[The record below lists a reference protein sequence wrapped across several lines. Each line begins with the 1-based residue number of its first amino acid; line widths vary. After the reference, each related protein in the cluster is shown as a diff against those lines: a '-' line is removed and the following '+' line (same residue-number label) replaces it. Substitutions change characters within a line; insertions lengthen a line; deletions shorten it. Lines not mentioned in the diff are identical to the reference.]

1 MKLGTT
7 ARGLTGLYSTSLL
20 VSFGH
25 GMSIPTIPVL
35 ATAFDVSIGAA
46 AQVVT
51 AYAVGRLAGTLPSG
65 LIVDRLGTRVA
76 LVAGPILIGGAALTV
91 ALAPTFLIV
100 IAAMLFAGFGD
111 SMFMIGREIAGV
123 DMVRPEQRGRLLSG
137 YMGFNGIGMGLGPA
151 VGGVLA
157 ELVSYRAVFFLWA
170 GFAVAVLL
178 VSMSLRV
185 THQERVHQSAAMGGA
200 GQRFFSRGRL
210 IALLAVFRE
219 IEPRFR
225 ATYAVLIFAST
236 SMMLYRF
243 AIQSMLP
250 LYVVSHRGFSPSDVG
265 FLFSLQV
272 VGVFVM
278 IIPAGF
284 VTDKLGRKWATVP
297 STAVPGIAFLLIPF
311 ADSLLEIGLLVVF
324 LGFGSGLALGSV
336 ATSTYDVIPQRA
348 RGTLQAV
355 RRSVAEIG
363 GIGGPAVGGIV
374 ANASDPGVPFLLF
387 GPVILLAALLLMFVA
402 KETLVKRPRPTASP
416 GRPG

>member
-1 MKLGTT
+1 VKLGNT
-7 ARGLTGLYSTSLL
+7 ARGLTGLYGTSLL

-46 AQVVT
+46 AQIVT
-51 AYAVGRLAGTLPSG
+51 AYAIGRLGGTLPGG

-76 LVAGPILIGGAALTV
+76 LVAGPIMIASAALAI
-91 ALAPTFLIV
+91 ALAPTFFMVIV
-100 IAAMLFAGFGD
+100 AMLFAGFGD

-123 DMVRPEQRGRLLSG
+123 DMVRPEQRGRLMSG
-137 YMGFNGIGMGLGPA
+137 YMGFNSLGNALGPA

-157 ELVSYRAVFFLWA
+157 DLVSYRAVFLLWA

-185 THQERVHQSAAMGGA
+185 THRERVHVPSAEGPGNYPLL
-200 GQRFFSRGRL
+200 SRGRL
-210 IALLAVFRE
+210 VAMLAMFRE

-225 ATYAVLIFAST
+225 ATYGVLVFATT

-243 AIQSMLP
+243 ALQSMLP
-250 LYVVSHRGFSPSDVG
+250 LFVVSHRGFSASDVG
-265 FLFSLQV
+265 FLFSIQA

-278 IIPAGF
+278 IIPAGV
-284 VTDKLGRKWATVP
+284 VTDKIGRKWATVP
-297 STAVPGIAFLLIPF
+297 STAIPGIAFLLIPF
-311 ADSLLEIGLLVVF
+311 ANSLVEIGLLVAF
-324 LGFGSGLALGSV
+324 LGFGSGLSLGSV
-336 ATSTYDVIPQRA
+336 ATSTYDVIPERA

-363 GIGGPAVGGIV
+363 GIGGPAIGGAV
-374 ANASDPGVPFLLF
+374 ANASNPGVPFLLF
-387 GPVILLAALLLMFVA
+387 GPVVLVAALLLMFVA
-402 KETLVKRPRPTASP
+402 KETLVKRPRPAASAN
-416 GRPG
+416 R